1 MKILFMEDIHHD
13 FTDWFRK
20 PGDFLI
26 DMREKGLS
34 DGSPESSLVNPLYTV
49 SVSLLLELTAMHN
62 RAWSRAILRMLG
74 KGMEC
79 MAAR

>member
-1 MKILFMEDIHHD
+1 MIGNENHVHGRTFVTT
-13 FTDWFRK
+13 FTEWFRK

-34 DGSPESSLVNPLYTV
+34 DGPPEGSLVNPLHTA

-62 RAWSRAILRMLG
+62 KA
-74 KGMEC
+74 
-79 MAAR
+79 